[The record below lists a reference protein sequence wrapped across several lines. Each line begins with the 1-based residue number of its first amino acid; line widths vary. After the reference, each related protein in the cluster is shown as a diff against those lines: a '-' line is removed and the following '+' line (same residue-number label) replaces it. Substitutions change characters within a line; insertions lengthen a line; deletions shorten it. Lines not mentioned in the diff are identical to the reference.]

1 MAVLEVGTNVL
12 TSGNVRRVLIVTKE
26 SSLR

>member
-26 SSLR
+26 SLLR

>member
-12 TSGNVRRVLIVTKE
+12 TCGNVRRVLIVTKE
-26 SSLR
+26 SLLR